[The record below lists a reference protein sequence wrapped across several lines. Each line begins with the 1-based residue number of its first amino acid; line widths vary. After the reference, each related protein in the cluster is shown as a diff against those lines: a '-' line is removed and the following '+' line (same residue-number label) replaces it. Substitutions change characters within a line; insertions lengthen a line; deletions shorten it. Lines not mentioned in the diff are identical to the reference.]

1 MNRDEKKQQAER
13 LHGELLKA
21 RGVFLSG
28 FEGITVE
35 QDSHLRAKMAETGAK
50 YKVIKNSLIERA
62 SKGTA
67 LEPAAAKLKGTTAV
81 ALTES
86 DPVVLAKAL
95 IAYAKERPVFVFKT
109 GFVEGRVVSMEDLNA
124 IAALPPKEG
133 LFAKVLFLINSP
145 AQRVATV
152 SAQVARNLAVV
163 LGEAVK
169 EKKFKE

>member
-1 MNRDEKKQQAER
+1 MNRDEKKQEADR

-21 RGVFLSG
+21 RGVILSA

-35 QDSHLRAKMAETGAK
+35 QDSQLRRKVAETGAK
-50 YKVIKNSLIERA
+50 YKVVKNSLIERA
-62 SKGTA
+62 SKGTP
-67 LEPAAAKLKGTTAV
+67 LEPAAAKLKGTTSV
-81 ALTES
+81 ALTEA

-95 IAYAKERPVFVFKT
+95 IAYAKERPIFTFKT
-109 GFVEGRVVSMEDLNA
+109 GVVEGRVVSMEDLNE
-124 IAALPPKEG
+124 IATLPPKEE

-152 SAQVARNLAVV
+152 VSQVARSLAVV
-163 LGEAVK
+163 LGEAVR